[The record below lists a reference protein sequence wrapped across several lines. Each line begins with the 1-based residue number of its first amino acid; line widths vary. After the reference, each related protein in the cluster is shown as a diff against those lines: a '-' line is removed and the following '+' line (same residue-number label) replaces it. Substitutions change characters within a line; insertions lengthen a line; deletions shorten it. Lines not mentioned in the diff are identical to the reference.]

1 MDPLASLAHA
11 SDGVHAARERLDAG
25 ASAFITEVAGQDE
38 THLRDTSPSLL
49 GTTQSLAPIERI
61 EQQEVPRELEPGFL
75 HPGEKL
81 PVFGLPGPTPEAT
94 IMQAAADT
102 IFDAPGHPHRD
113 NERKRAWWSAHFMS
127 EESVAVVQDSF
138 WWFFV
143 GQKEQDK
150 RPPGGWERGQNPY
163 PHQRYQL
170 FDRAAD
176 NFALLFM
183 RIQDSKKDDFF
194 ANYHDALAQSIFS
207 AWWTAF
213 PKSRHKFDKP
223 AFRQNICSMVAEW
236 TTGRRAFGLTIDSE
250 AWSANKLLRPENL
263 DKETAEDEKNRRT
276 HQRYVDIIM
285 GGKGGKPPAGAKPA
299 SAVAGASQSAGRG
312 DRHAMF
318 ATGTS
323 LASTRHGGGGDES
336 PRGDEE
342 DEVQEEEVVEVDGV
356 DVYANSPF
364 IKHFLLT
371 HNCNPTSA
379 MRESRIDFAAYYAAM
394 PNSSILAG
402 ESVRMND
409 ELIAHYQRLSD
420 KTAKYIRLKRAE
432 TKAVKITLEKFR
444 DQVLQTGVAH
454 EYSSRIV
461 SIVAQRELQRKK
473 QLAQD
478 LQRQAAQGSKSGVA
492 KTKRSTK
499 KGVASQQEDED
510 DENALDEASAPSR
523 VAAAAAA
530 AAAAAS
536 ALAEENGGELSPSS
550 PTQKTVEQT
559 AGGNAYGSG
568 DDFGFTVNDPGE
580 VQRRKEVGL
589 LPAIPFDLVS
599 ALH

>member
-1 MDPLASLAHA
+1 MEPLDSLANA
-11 SDGVHAARERLDAG
+11 SDDVLAAREKLDRG
-25 ASAFITEVAGQDE
+25 ASAFITELAGQDE
-38 THLRDTSPSLL
+38 TELRDTSPSLL

-61 EQQEVPRELEPGFL
+61 EQQGVPPELEPGYV
-75 HPGEKL
+75 GAL

-102 IFDAPGHPHRD
+102 IFDDPSHPHRD
-113 NERKRAWWSAHFMS
+113 NERKRAWWTSHFLS

-143 GQKEQDK
+143 GQKEQDQ

-250 AWSANKLLRPENL
+250 AWSTNKLLRPENL

-285 GGKGGKPPAGAKPA
+285 GGKAGKAPAGAKPGT
-299 SAVAGASQSAGRG
+299 AVAGAGRSTGRG
-312 DRHAMF
+312 ERHAMF
-318 ATGTS
+318 ATGAS
-323 LASTRHGGGGDES
+323 FESTRPGGGAEAME
-336 PRGDEE
+336 RDEE
-342 DEVQEEEVVEVDGV
+342 DEIAADEVVEVDGV

-379 MRESRIDFAAYYAAM
+379 MKESRIDFAAYYAAM

-402 ESVRMND
+402 ESVRINE
-409 ELIAHYQRLSD
+409 ELIAHYQRLAD
-420 KTAKYIRLKRAE
+420 KTNKHVRLKRKE
-432 TKAVKITLEKFR
+432 TKAIKVTLDKFR

-492 KTKRSTK
+492 KKKRSTK
-499 KGVASQQEDED
+499 IQEANQQEEED

-536 ALAEENGGELSPSS
+536 VLAEENGGEVSPSS
-550 PTQKTVEQT
+550 PTQKPSEQK
-559 AGGNAYGSG
+559 AGGNANSIG
-568 DDFGFTVNDPGE
+568 DDFGFTINDPRE
-580 VQRRKEVGL
+580 VQRRKEVRPYTHAGY
-589 LPAIPFDLVS
+589 P
-599 ALH
+599 

>member
-1 MDPLASLAHA
+1 MDPLDSLANA
-11 SDGVHAARERLDAG
+11 SDDVLAAREKLDKGAG
-25 ASAFITEVAGQDE
+25 AFITELAGQDE
-38 THLRDTSPSLL
+38 TELRDTSPSLL

-61 EQQEVPRELEPGFL
+61 EQQSVPPELEPDYLG
-75 HPGEKL
+75 PL

-102 IFDAPGHPHRD
+102 IFDDPSHPHRD
-113 NERKRAWWSAHFMS
+113 NERKRAWWSSHFLS

-143 GQKEQDK
+143 GQKEQDQ
-150 RPPGGWERGQNPY
+150 RPTGGWERGQNPY

-183 RIQDSKKDDFF
+183 RVQDSKKDDFF

-250 AWSANKLLRPENL
+250 AWSTNKLLRPENL

-285 GGKGGKPPAGAKPA
+285 GGKGGKAPGGAKPG
-299 SAVAGASQSAGRG
+299 SAVAGAGRSTGRG
-312 DRHAMF
+312 ERHAMF
-318 ATGTS
+318 ATGVS
-323 LASTRHGGGGDES
+323 FESTRHGGGAEAME
-336 PRGDEE
+336 RDEE
-342 DEVQEEEVVEVDGV
+342 DEIAAEEVVEVDGV

-379 MRESRIDFAAYYAAM
+379 MKESRIDFAAYYAAM

-402 ESVRMND
+402 ESVRMNE
-409 ELIAHYQRLSD
+409 ELIAHYQRLAD
-420 KTAKYIRLKRAE
+420 KTSKHVRLKRQE
-432 TKAVKITLEKFR
+432 TKAIKITLEKFR

-492 KTKRSTK
+492 KKKRSTK
-499 KGVASQQEDED
+499 SQETNHQEEED

-536 ALAEENGGELSPSS
+536 ALAEENGGEAPPSS
-550 PTQKTVEQT
+550 PTQKPSEQK
-559 AGGNAYGSG
+559 AGGNAIANGIG
-568 DDFGFTVNDPGE
+568 DDFGFTINDPGE
-580 VQRRKEVGL
+580 VQRRKEVR
-589 LPAIPFDLVS
+589 S
-599 ALH
+599 

>member
-1 MDPLASLAHA
+1 MEPLDSLANA
-11 SDGVHAARERLDAG
+11 SDDVHAAREKLDRG
-25 ASAFITEVAGQDE
+25 ASAFITELAGQDATE
-38 THLRDTSPSLL
+38 LRDTSPSLL

-61 EQQEVPRELEPGFL
+61 EQQGVPPELEPGYV
-75 HPGEKL
+75 GAL

-102 IFDAPGHPHRD
+102 IFDDPSHPHRD
-113 NERKRAWWSAHFMS
+113 NERKRAWWASHFLS

-143 GQKEQDK
+143 GQKEQDQ
-150 RPPGGWERGQNPY
+150 RPLGGWERGQNPY

-250 AWSANKLLRPENL
+250 AWSTNKLLRPENL

-285 GGKGGKPPAGAKPA
+285 GGKASKAPGGAKPGT
-299 SAVAGASQSAGRG
+299 AVAGAGRSTGRG
-312 DRHAMF
+312 ERHAMF
-318 ATGTS
+318 ATGAS
-323 LASTRHGGGGDES
+323 FESTRHGGGAEVME
-336 PRGDEE
+336 RDEE
-342 DEVQEEEVVEVDGV
+342 DEIAAEEVVEVDGV

-379 MRESRIDFAAYYAAM
+379 MKESRIDFAAYYAAM

-402 ESVRMND
+402 ESVRINE
-409 ELIAHYQRLSD
+409 ELIAHYQRLAD
-420 KTAKYIRLKRAE
+420 KTNKHVRLKRKE
-432 TKAVKITLEKFR
+432 TKAIKVTLDKFR

-492 KTKRSTK
+492 KKKRSTK
-499 KGVASQQEDED
+499 IQEANQQEEED

-536 ALAEENGGELSPSS
+536 ALAEENGGEASPSS
-550 PTQKTVEQT
+550 PAQKPSEQK
-559 AGGNAYGSG
+559 AGGNATSIA
-568 DDFGFTVNDPGE
+568 DDFGFTINDPGE
-580 VQRRKEVGL
+580 VQRRKEVR
-589 LPAIPFDLVS
+589 PYSHAWYP
-599 ALH
+599 